1 MKPRFNFLADLLYSL
16 EEWKR
21 PLEEIPRARGEC
33 PAMRR
38 ALAPLLAALAAATPA
53 LAQPAPTQP
62 GPALALT
69 ASPSERD
76 ALIARGAKLFA
87 KCQACH
93 TLEAGGR
100 NKVGPRLHGLFGR
113 VSGSVVDYPYSA
125 ALLAARIIWSE
136 ATLDRFLAGTTE
148 MVPGTKMYAWMARAE
163 DRAALIAF
171 LKEATA
177 EATPPPPKP

>member
-1 MKPRFNFLADLLYSL
+1 
-16 EEWKR
+16 
-21 PLEEIPRARGEC
+21 
-33 PAMRR
+33 MRR
-38 ALAPLLAALAAATPA
+38 ALALFLAALVAATAA
-53 LAQPAPTQP
+53 LAQPARPQP
-62 GPALALT
+62 GPALAST
-69 ASPSERD
+69 ASPSERE

-100 NKVGPRLHGLFGR
+100 NKVGPRLYGLFGR
-113 VSGSVVDYPYSA
+113 VSGSVADYPYSE
-125 ALLAARIIWSE
+125 ALKSARITWSE

-148 MVPGTKMYAWMARAE
+148 MVPGTKMYAFMARAE

-177 EATPPPPKP
+177 ETPPPAPKP

>member
-1 MKPRFNFLADLLYSL
+1 
-16 EEWKR
+16 
-21 PLEEIPRARGEC
+21 
-33 PAMRR
+33 MRR
-38 ALAPLLAALAAATPA
+38 ALAPFLAALAAATAA
-53 LAQPAPTQP
+53 LAQPAQP
-62 GPALALT
+62 GPALAST
-69 ASPSERD
+69 TSPSERE

-100 NKVGPRLHGLFGR
+100 NKVGPRLYGLFGR
-113 VSGSVVDYPYSA
+113 VSGSVADYPYSA
-125 ALLAARIIWSE
+125 ALKSARITWSE

-177 EATPPPPKP
+177 EATPPPPAPKP